1 MHWNKGVIMAKFL
14 NVAAINGMVMERGEE
29 PDLEEL
35 RQFNEAAE
43 QLEGTGIDLV
53 VTCETMMMTQKPG
66 TGEDLNNPGPRL
78 TAYREFAKR
87 NKCVVAGAL
96 RLMVDDKPYQSIV
109 YYGHNGEVLGLYHKM
124 FPTPEAL
131 AKGTIPGK
139 GGTVIDTPAGKLGGI
154 LCFDLNFDELRDD
167 YVAMAPDILCFS
179 SYYNGGVIKS
189 NWAVRTHAFM
199 VCALKDGCSEI
210 LDPLG
215 RTINMSTY
223 YKRIAQARIN
233 IDRFVMHGSNNAEKF
248 ADIRRKYKDQVLID
262 EDSPSAFSVLYSC
275 SEDITALDIAKEY
288 ELISVEEYF
297 SNCRKSRKDCLI

>member
-1 MHWNKGVIMAKFL
+1 MAKIL
-14 NVAAINGMVMERGEE
+14 NVAALNGMVMERGEE

-43 QLEGTGIDLV
+43 QLEGTGVDLV
-53 VTCETMMMTQKPG
+53 VTCETMMMTQKAG

-78 TAYREFAKR
+78 TAYSEFAKR
-87 NKCVVAGAL
+87 NKCVVAGAA
-96 RLMVDDKPYQSIV
+96 RLMIEGKPYQSIV

-124 FPTPEAL
+124 FPTPQAL

-139 GGTVIDTPAGKLGGI
+139 GGTIVDTPAGKLGGI

-167 YVAMAPDILCFS
+167 YVALSPDILCFS

-189 NWAVRTHAFM
+189 NWAVRTRSFM

-215 RTINMSTY
+215 RTLNTSTY

-233 IDRFVMHGSNNAEKF
+233 IDRFVMHGSDNAEKF

-262 EDSPSAFSVLYSC
+262 EDSPSAFAVLYSY
-275 SEDITALDIAKEY
+275 SDDVTALDIAKEY
-288 ELISVEEYF
+288 ELLSVEDYF
-297 SNCRKSRKDCLI
+297 ANCRKIRSAALI